1 MSKPFIFSKDFY
13 SSIHTL
19 PLFISKGVMRFGK
32 SLVSIFVPIYFYQ
45 LGYPI
50 EKILLFFT
58 LVAFFY
64 VVLSYLFAQV
74 VSKVGVNHAML
85 FSVPFT
91 ILYYFG
97 LRYIEQFPELF
108 FILPVVTSVGSLM
121 MNFGYHMNYL
131 QHSNDGVRGE
141 EVSLSQIIFTTAS
154 SIAPFLGGLTAS
166 ILGFSNLFLVGAIIL
181 FLGYIPLFLNTA
193 DNIKFDFSFVDIWG
207 KFKDY
212 HDWGNFISFAG
223 YAIDATVNHTVW
235 PIFVLIIL
243 GAVSKTGLIIS
254 LSTII
259 SIILYAAIGEI
270 TDKYDKSKLIN
281 IGAVMSAIG
290 WVGRIFVRSFTS
302 ILLVNAYGSVSYKIL
317 YIPWVAKSYDLAD
330 SNYEDTY
337 LFIVTREIAYKASR
351 VILLPLL
358 ALVFYIDFYPFVVS
372 FITGAI
378 FSLFYMLL
386 GRSSNI
392 FKTN

>member
-13 SSIHTL
+13 SRIHTL
-19 PLFISKGVMRFGK
+19 PLFMSKGIMRFGK
-32 SLVSIFVPIYFYQ
+32 SLMSIFVPIYFYQ

-58 LVAFFY
+58 LGAFSY
-64 VVLSYLFAQV
+64 VILSYLFAQV
-74 VSKVGVNHAML
+74 VSRAGVNHAML

-108 FILPVVTSVGSLM
+108 FVLPVIVSIGSLM

-154 SIAPFLGGLTAS
+154 SIAPFLGGLIAS
-166 ILGFSNLFLVGAIIL
+166 ILGFSNLFLVGAIVL

-193 DNIKFDFSFVDIWG
+193 DNIKINFSFADMWS
-207 KFKDY
+207 KFKDD
-212 HDWGNFISFAG
+212 HDWGNFVSFAG
-223 YAIDATVNHTVW
+223 YAIDASLNRTIW
-235 PIFVLIIL
+235 PIFVLVIL

-281 IGAVMSAIG
+281 IGAILSAIG
-290 WVGRIFVRSFTS
+290 WAGRIFVRGFTS
-302 ILLVNAYGSVSYKIL
+302 ILLINAYGSIAYKIL

-330 SNYEDTY
+330 SSYEDTY
-337 LFIVTREIAYKASR
+337 LFVVTREIAYKASR
-351 VILLPLL
+351 VIFLPLL
-358 ALVFYIDFYPFVVS
+358 ALVFYIDFYPFIIS
-372 FITGAI
+372 FVAGAA
-378 FSLFYMLL
+378 FSLLYMFL
-386 GRSSNI
+386 GKSGNI
-392 FKTN
+392 FRAS